1 MATWDPAV
9 ISDAL
14 RSETATR
21 PRQLVTTATV
31 PNSEQ
36 LKMSATDG
44 VESGGAGEPPDAK
57 AEEEERYRLK
67 TIALQEC
74 YDTVALQSVRLR
86 ERIYQ
91 VKKQCRRLEVMKRVA
106 LNMLHQ
112 NTGTFDI
119 PPLEIVDEDPL
130 PSFLESLHKQQ
141 HLTAE
146 PPRKKSKRPSR
157 SKTDGKLTPE
167 EEERAKQKICSII
180 DSVYSETARRMG
192 DASKRPLRNA
202 SVLTPPST
210 SDATRRV
217 SDVVAFNTLRKL
229 NEEGHQTALHN
240 QPDAGK
246 STDGHVS
253 ADAASTQFNGHSEV
267 GHNGEDP
274 EESSATNYSVA
285 SSDDSTVVGYDPR
298 LNTKQAMVYN
308 DTGKPSSATYHNM
321 STEVYDAGLAFNNN
335 TTQVKELSYEDSLA
349 DTAYDVPLD
358 AIQPMNY
365 SVNGADRNHNRSE
378 QSMHYGVLQE
388 GNAIMYDNSTNYT
401 NLTASPV
408 PPSYSE
414 NVSAGHVLDYGKAG
428 SSAHPVQYVPDAPKE
443 PRDHTSHPN
452 TPLNYEEVVTSPVKQ
467 ANGTHKVTA
476 SSEGV
481 GDIPPKP
488 TKKTTT
494 PPTIDP
500 VKQDV
505 AKPNNNGLPLPN
517 FIPYRMIAVENPK
530 PVEVVTI
537 DSGDELSSPKQLSK
551 RRRKYK
557 YVVESVLDNVPYTF
571 RQAESDDDEATD
583 KHSTTVNTSIRTTN

>member
-1 MATWDPAV
+1 
-9 ISDAL
+9 
-14 RSETATR
+14 
-21 PRQLVTTATV
+21 
-31 PNSEQ
+31 
-36 LKMSATDG
+36 MSAVDG
-44 VESGGAGEPPDAK
+44 AESGGTGEPPDAK

-67 TIALQEC
+67 RIALQEC

-192 DASKRPLRNA
+192 DTSKRPLRNA
-202 SVLTPPST
+202 SILTTT
-210 SDATRRV
+210 SSADATRKM
-217 SDVVAFNTLRKL
+217 SDAVAFNTLRKL

-246 STDGHVS
+246 SADGHAS
-253 ADAASTQFNGHSEV
+253 SDAASTQFNGHPDV
-267 GHNGEDP
+267 GHNGEDQ
-274 EESSATNYSVA
+274 EESSVTSYSVA
-285 SSDDSTVVGYDPR
+285 SSDDSSVVGYDPM
-298 LNTKQAMVYN
+298 LNPKQTMVY
-308 DTGKPSSATYHNM
+308 DGTGKPSPATFHNVSA
-321 STEVYDAGLAFNNN
+321 EVYDAGLAYN
-335 TTQVKELSYEDSLA
+335 TNAEQVKELSYEEHLA

-365 SVNGADRNHNRSE
+365 SVDGVDRNQHRPE
-378 QSMHYGVLQE
+378 HSMNYGMLQD
-388 GNAIMYDNSTNYT
+388 GNAVVYDSSSSYT
-401 NLTASPV
+401 NLTTSPV

-414 NVSAGHVLDYGKAG
+414 NMSASQVLDYTRAG
-428 SSAHPVQYVPDAPKE
+428 NSAQPVQYVSDVPKE
-443 PRDHTSHPN
+443 SRDRTSHPN
-452 TPLNYEEVVTSPVKQ
+452 TPSNYEEVANSPARQ
-467 ANGTHKVTA
+467 ANGIQKITA
-476 SSEGV
+476 NSEASGE
-481 GDIPPKP
+481 IAPKP
-488 TKKTTT
+488 TRKATT

-500 VKQDV
+500 IKQDV
-505 AKPNNNGLPLPN
+505 AKPSSNGLPLPN

-537 DSGDELSSPKQLSK
+537 DSGDELSSPKQLPK

-571 RQAESDDDEATD
+571 RQAESDDDETTD
-583 KHSTTVNTSIRTTN
+583 KHSTTINTSIRTTN

>member
-1 MATWDPAV
+1 
-9 ISDAL
+9 
-14 RSETATR
+14 
-21 PRQLVTTATV
+21 
-31 PNSEQ
+31 
-36 LKMSATDG
+36 MSAIDG
-44 VESGGAGEPPDAK
+44 TESGGAGEPPDAK

-192 DASKRPLRNA
+192 DTSKRPLRNA
-202 SVLTPPST
+202 NVVTPASAA
-210 SDATRRV
+210 DVTRRM

-246 STDGHVS
+246 SADGHAS
-253 ADAASTQFNGHSEV
+253 SDAASTQFNGHPEV
-267 GHNGEDP
+267 GHSGEDQ
-274 EESSATNYSVA
+274 EESSVTSYSVA
-285 SSDDSTVVGYDPR
+285 SSDDSSVVGYDPM
-298 LNTKQAMVYN
+298 LNPKQTMVYD
-308 DTGKPSSATYHNM
+308 DTGKPSPANYPNM
-321 STEVYDAGLAFNNN
+321 SSEVYDAGLAYNPNAEHL
-335 TTQVKELSYEDSLA
+335 T

-365 SVNGADRNHNRSE
+365 SVDGADRNQHRSE
-378 QSMHYGVLQE
+378 HSMNYGVLQD
-388 GNAIMYDNSTNYT
+388 GNAIMYDNSSNYS
-401 NLTASPV
+401 NLTTSPV
-408 PPSYSE
+408 PPSCSE
-414 NVSAGHVLDYGKAG
+414 NINASQVLDYARAG
-428 SSAHPVQYVPDAPKE
+428 NSAQPVQYVSEVSKE
-443 PRDHTSHPN
+443 FRDRTHPN
-452 TPLNYEEVVTSPVKQ
+452 TPLNYEEIAASPARQ
-467 ANGTHKVTA
+467 ANGTQKITA
-476 SSEGV
+476 SSEGS
-481 GDIPPKP
+481 GETAPKP
-488 TKKTTT
+488 TRKTTT

-500 VKQDV
+500 IKQDV
-505 AKPNNNGLPLPN
+505 AKPCNNGLPLPN

-537 DSGDELSSPKQLSK
+537 DSGDELTSPKQLPK

-571 RQAESDDDEATD
+571 RQAESDDDETTD
-583 KHSTTVNTSIRTTN
+583 KHSTTINTSIRTTN